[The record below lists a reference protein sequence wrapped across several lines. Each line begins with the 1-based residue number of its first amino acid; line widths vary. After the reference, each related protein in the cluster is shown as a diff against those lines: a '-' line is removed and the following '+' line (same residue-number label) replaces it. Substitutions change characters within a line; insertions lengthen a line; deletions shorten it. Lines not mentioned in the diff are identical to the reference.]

1 MLGLNDIILT
11 TLINIIILSMNI
23 GKLIQQP
30 GGYKAFI
37 PEKFPPDKKI
47 IINTKTQQLH
57 ARAVLMLG
65 KLDGITQLLPDLDFF
80 ILMYIRKE
88 AAKSSEIE
96 GTKATIIDVIKKES
110 TLEYKFP
117 QDVDRIL
124 HYIQA
129 MEYGLE
135 RLKKLPLSLR
145 FIREIH
151 KILLEDT
158 ADAPGKTPGE
168 FRKSQNWIGGG
179 SINNATFI
187 PPSPSE
193 LYRCLDDLE
202 KFLYSE
208 NDYTPLIKAALVH
221 AQFETIHPFL
231 DGNGRTGRLL
241 TTFYLCKL
249 GILERPVLYL
259 SDYFLKN
266 REQYYNSLAG
276 YHSEKCDIDSWL
288 NFFLD
293 GVAVIAE
300 EAIDISKKINSL
312 RVSDLLKIQ
321 TLGKRAKKA
330 ILVLEKLY
338 NLPIVTVKKVEE
350 WTGLSRPQAN
360 ELTKKMAELGILKQ
374 IDKKIEYGRQFWYKN
389 YIDLFI
395 GK

>member
-1 MLGLNDIILT
+1 MLGLNNIILT
-11 TLINIIILSMNI
+11 TLNNIIILSMNI

-37 PEKFPPDKKI
+37 PEKFPSEKKI
-47 IINTKTQQLH
+47 IITTKTQQLH

-117 QDVDRIL
+117 QDVDRIV

-135 RLKKLPLSLR
+135 RLKTLPLSLR

-179 SINNATFI
+179 SLNNATFI
-187 PPSPSE
+187 PPPPSE

-259 SDYFLKN
+259 SEYFLKN
-266 REQYYNSLAG
+266 RQEYYDSLAK
-276 YHSEKCDIDSWL
+276 YHSEKSDIITWL
-288 NFFLD
+288 DFFLD
-293 GVAVIAE
+293 GVAIIAS
-300 EAIDISKKINSL
+300 EAIETSKKINSL
-312 RVSDLLKIQ
+312 RINDLLKIQ
-321 TLGKRAKKA
+321 TVGKRAKKA
-330 ILVLEKLY
+330 I
-338 NLPIVTVKKVEE
+338 
-350 WTGLSRPQAN
+350 
-360 ELTKKMAELGILKQ
+360 
-374 IDKKIEYGRQFWYKN
+374 
-389 YIDLFI
+389 
-395 GK
+395 

>member
-11 TLINIIILSMNI
+11 SLINIIILSMSI

-47 IINTKTQQLH
+47 IINIKTQQLH

-88 AAKSSEIE
+88 AARSSEIE

-117 QDVDRIL
+117 QDVDRIA

-179 SINNATFI
+179 SLNTATFI
-187 PPSPSE
+187 PPTPSE
-193 LYRCLDDLE
+193 MNRCLDDFE
-202 KFLYSE
+202 RFLYAAD
-208 NDYTPLIKAALVH
+208 DYTPLIKAALLH

-231 DGNGRTGRLL
+231 DGNGRTGRLI
-241 TTFYLCKL
+241 TTFYRRNFGFRQNRLL
-249 GILERPVLYL
+249 LL
-259 SDYFLKN
+259 SD
-266 REQYYNSLAG
+266 
-276 YHSEKCDIDSWL
+276 
-288 NFFLD
+288 
-293 GVAVIAE
+293 
-300 EAIDISKKINSL
+300 
-312 RVSDLLKIQ
+312 
-321 TLGKRAKKA
+321 
-330 ILVLEKLY
+330 
-338 NLPIVTVKKVEE
+338 
-350 WTGLSRPQAN
+350 
-360 ELTKKMAELGILKQ
+360 
-374 IDKKIEYGRQFWYKN
+374 
-389 YIDLFI
+389 
-395 GK
+395 

>member
-11 TLINIIILSMNI
+11 TLINIITLSMNI

-47 IINTKTQQLH
+47 IINTRTQQLH

-110 TLEYKFP
+110 TLEYRFP
-117 QDVDRIL
+117 QDVDRIV
-124 HYIQA
+124 HYIKA

-135 RLKKLPLSLR
+135 RLKTLPLSLR

-168 FRKSQNWIGGG
+168 FRQSQNWIGGN
-179 SINNATFI
+179 SLNTATFI
-187 PPSPSE
+187 PPPPSE

-202 KFLYSE
+202 KFIYSK

-249 GILERPVLYL
+249 GMLEKPVLYL

-266 REQYYNSLAG
+266 RKQYYDCLSG
-276 YHSEKCDIDSWL
+276 YHIENSDINSWL
-288 NFFLD
+288 DFFLN

-300 EAIDISKKINSL
+300 EAIDVSKKINSL
-312 RVSDLLKIQ
+312 RINDLKKIQ

-338 NLPIVTVKKVEE
+338 NLPIITVKKIEE

-360 ELTKKMAELGILKQ
+360 ELTKKMVELGILEQ
-374 IDKKIEYGRQFWYKN
+374 IDKKIGYRRQFWYKN
-389 YIDLFI
+389 YLDLFME
-395 GK
+395 K